1 MNISISNTQKMIS
14 KKLVLTSLIVSS
26 LTLSACVAPPM
37 FRSEQTFDKMTQTL
51 QDSKATNDKIIQQRR
66 MQGKSLAERNNTNSA
81 LLPPLSQQNLPK
93 RNEHRFNL
101 SVNEAPAG
109 SVFLGIVSGTKY
121 SMLLPNDLEGNISVN
136 LKQVTV
142 FEALEAIRDLY
153 GYEFKVK
160 GNRITVI
167 PNTLQTRVFQVSYLA
182 AKRGGA
188 SSTQVTSST
197 LHNSY
202 GGGSGSGTSY
212 SPYASSYNSS
222 SSGSSNNNN
231 LSTALQTSAMH
242 DFWTDLTTAISTV
255 LDCNTQ
261 SANALPTQSVGG
273 GGLLGGMA
281 GMMGLSSNQNN
292 LATGGNYAAQTFNRP
307 TCKDGRHFVINS
319 QSGVVMVKAMP
330 SELREVYNLLKVLQA
345 NIERQVMIESKII
358 EVSLGDGFR
367 TGINWGA
374 YNKRGDLRWGMNTTS
389 MQRNPDTG
397 GATGGGITAITNLVS
412 EIANNSLAISFA
424 TGDFT
429 AIIRFLQ
436 EQGKVY
442 VMSSP
447 RITTLNNQ
455 KAVLKVGTDRY
466 YVTRITP
473 SATIA
478 NSVGGVNTNPP
489 SVDVNPF
496 FSGIALDV
504 TPQISENDLVTM
516 HIRPM
521 ITDVTEETKRLYLG
535 AEQGEYVLPLAVSD
549 IRETDSIVKV
559 RNGMIVAIGGLMKE
573 AQDDSVS
580 KIPLAGDI
588 PILGH
593 FFKHSDRMMEKR
605 ELVILIKPTIIADD
619 SDWNLGYEDT
629 LQQLKETDPREI
641 KSPLSPTIQQE
652 GLL

>member
-1 MNISISNTQKMIS
+1 MTNMQNILS
-14 KKLVLTSLIVSS
+14 KKLVLTTLIVSS
-26 LTLSACVAPPM
+26 FTFSACISPPM
-37 FRSEQTFDKMTQTL
+37 IRSENTFDKMTQTL
-51 QDSKATNDKIIQQRR
+51 QEAKNNNDNVIQQRR
-66 MQGKSLAERNNTNSA
+66 SQGKNLAQQNQTTSS
-81 LLPPLSQQNLPK
+81 LLPPLLEQTKNLPK
-93 RNEHRFNL
+93 KNEHRFNL
-101 SVNEAPAG
+101 AVNDAPAS

-121 SMLLPNDLEGNISVN
+121 SMLLPSDLDGTISVN
-136 LKQVTV
+136 LKQVTI

-197 LHNSY
+197 LHNTY
-202 GGGSGSGTSY
+202 GNGNSSY
-212 SPYASSYNSS
+212 SSSYNSYNS
-222 SSGSSNNNN
+222 NSYGNNNN

-242 DFWTDLTTAISTV
+242 DFWTDLSTAISTV
-255 LDCNTQ
+255 LDCNIP
-261 SANALPTQSVGG
+261 AIGG
-273 GGLLGGMA
+273 GGGQIQNNNANGLLGGMA
-281 GMMGLSSNQNN
+281 GIMGIGNNNQNAN
-292 LATGGNYAAQTFNRP
+292 FAQQAFSRP
-307 TCKDGRHFVINS
+307 ICKDGRHFVINS

-330 SELREVYNLLKVLQA
+330 SELREVQNLLKVLQA
-345 NIERQVMIESKII
+345 NIERQVMIESKIL

-389 MQRNPDTG
+389 MQRNPNTDG
-397 GATGGGITAITNLVS
+397 GVMSITNLVS

-473 SATIA
+473 SSTVS
-478 NSVGGVNTNPP
+478 NSGGGNTTNPP

-535 AEQGEYVLPLAVSD
+535 KDQGEYTLPLAVSD

-573 AQDDSVS
+573 AQDDEVS
-580 KIPLAGDI
+580 KIPLVGDI
-588 PILGH
+588 PVVGH
-593 FFKHSDRMMEKR
+593 LFRHSQRVMEKR
-605 ELVILIKPTIIADD
+605 ELVILIKPTIINDD
-619 SDWNLGYEDT
+619 SDWNMGYEDS
-629 LQQLKETDPREI
+629 LQQLKESDPREI

>member
-37 FRSEQTFDKMTQTL
+37 IRNEQTFDKITQTM
-51 QDSKATNDKIIQQRR
+51 QDAKATNDKIIQQRR

-93 RNEHRFNL
+93 RGEHRFNL

-121 SMLLPNDLEGNISVN
+121 SMLLPNDLEGTISVN

-197 LHNSY
+197 LLNSY
-202 GGGSGSGTSY
+202 GGGGSGTGNSY

-242 DFWTDLTTAISTV
+242 DFWTDLSTAIATV
-255 LDCNTQ
+255 LDCHYQASGTQ
-261 SANALPTQSVGG
+261 VPTAAAPGMG

-281 GMMGLSSNQNN
+281 GMMGLSSSQNN
-292 LATGGNYAAQTFNRP
+292 LVNGGNYASQSFNRP
-307 TCKDGRHFVINS
+307 QCKDGRHFVINS

-330 SELREVYNLLKVLQA
+330 SELREVHNLLKVLQA

-389 MQRNPDTG
+389 MQRNPEG
-397 GATGGGITAITNLVS
+397 GVNSITDLVG

-473 SATIA
+473 SYTVS
-478 NSVGGVNTNPP
+478 NTGGGTTTNPP

-504 TPQISENDLVTM
+504 TPQISENDLITM

-521 ITDVTEETKRLYLG
+521 ITDVTEENKRLYLG
-535 AEQGEYVLPLAVSD
+535 TEQGEYTLPLAVSD

-580 KIPLAGDI
+580 KIPLVGDI
-588 PILGH
+588 PLVGH
-593 FFKHSDRMMEKR
+593 FFRHSTRMMEKR
-605 ELVILIKPTIIADD
+605 ELVILIKPTIINDD
-619 SDWNLGYEDT
+619 SDWNLGQEDT
-629 LQQLKETDPREI
+629 LQRLKETDPREI
-641 KSPLSPTIQQE
+641 KSPFAPTVQQE

>member
-1 MNISISNTQKMIS
+1 MNLKKINN

-26 LTLSACVAPPM
+26 LTLSACIAPPM
-37 FRSEQTFDKMTQTL
+37 IRSEQTFDKMTQTL
-51 QDSKATNDKIIQQRR
+51 QDAKAANDKVIQQRS
-66 MQGKSLAERNNTNSA
+66 MEGKGLAEKNNTNSS
-81 LLPPLSQQNLPK
+81 LLPPLGQSAPLPK

-121 SMLLPNDLEGNISVN
+121 SMLLPNDLDGTITVN

-167 PNTLQTRVFQVSYLA
+167 PNTLQTRLFQVSYLA

-188 SSTQVTSST
+188 SSTQVSSST
-197 LHNSY
+197 LLNSSNGY
-202 GGGSGSGTSY
+202 GSGSSS
-212 SPYASSYNSS
+212 SPYTSSYNSS
-222 SSGSSNNNN
+222 NSYSNNNNN

-242 DFWTDLTTAISTV
+242 DFWTDLSTAISTV
-255 LDCNTQ
+255 LDCNV
-261 SANALPTQSVGG
+261 AGMGGAGLGGHAPTQGM

-281 GMMGLSSNQNN
+281 GMMGMGNTGMANAGAGG
-292 LATGGNYAAQTFNRP
+292 LASQAFSRP
-307 TCKDGRHFVINS
+307 ICKDGRHFVINS

-330 SELREVYNLLKVLQA
+330 SELREVQNLLKALQA
-345 NIERQVMIESKII
+345 NIERQVMIESKIL

-397 GATGGGITAITNLVS
+397 AATGGGITAITNLVS

-588 PILGH
+588 PIVGH
-593 FFKHSDRMMEKR
+593 FFKHSERMMEKR
-605 ELVILIKPTIIADD
+605 ELVILIKPTIIEDD

-629 LQQLKETDPREI
+629 LQKLKETDPREI